1 MGENLLI
8 IHRESYTHELFSMY
22 IGLIQK
28 SLWCGNLIYLATKI
42 VANDILF
49 VLIVRF
55 LLLIFKYRV
64 DGQMANFGVK
74 YVPPKVFIKRTELI
88 VQLNSAPLIT
98 HEAVKGPSERPLNPT
113 PTVFNISTEIS
124 QKYNTTS
131 KEVILNNLRD
141 FRGWNDSLLHRF

>member
-1 MGENLLI
+1 
-8 IHRESYTHELFSMY
+8 
-22 IGLIQK
+22 
-28 SLWCGNLIYLATKI
+28 
-42 VANDILF
+42 
-49 VLIVRF
+49 
-55 LLLIFKYRV
+55 
-64 DGQMANFGVK
+64 MANFGVK

-98 HEAVKGPSERPLNPT
+98 QEAVKGPSERPLNPT

-141 FRGWNDSLLHRF
+141 FKGWNDCIVSKNMCQNPLCLFLSHLNMVIQAR

>member
-1 MGENLLI
+1 
-8 IHRESYTHELFSMY
+8 MY

-28 SLWCGNLIYLATKI
+28 PLWCGNLIYLAIKI

-49 VLIVRF
+49 ILIVRF

-64 DGQMANFGVK
+64 DGPLANFGVK
-74 YVPPKVFIKRTELI
+74 YVPPKVYIKRTELI
-88 VQLNSAPLIT
+88 MQLNSAPLIT
-98 HEAVKGPSERPLNPT
+98 HEAVKGPSARPLNPT
-113 PTVFNISTEIS
+113 PTVFNVSTETS

-141 FRGWNDSLLHRF
+141 FKGWNDSLLHHF

>member
-1 MGENLLI
+1 
-8 IHRESYTHELFSMY
+8 MY

-42 VANDILF
+42 VTNDILF

-113 PTVFNISTEIS
+113 PSVFNISTEIS

-141 FRGWNDSLLHRF
+141 FKGWNDSLLHRF

>member
-1 MGENLLI
+1 
-8 IHRESYTHELFSMY
+8 MY

-74 YVPPKVFIKRTELI
+74 YVPPQSI
-88 VQLNSAPLIT
+88 
-98 HEAVKGPSERPLNPT
+98 H
-113 PTVFNISTEIS
+113 
-124 QKYNTTS
+124 
-131 KEVILNNLRD
+131 
-141 FRGWNDSLLHRF
+141 